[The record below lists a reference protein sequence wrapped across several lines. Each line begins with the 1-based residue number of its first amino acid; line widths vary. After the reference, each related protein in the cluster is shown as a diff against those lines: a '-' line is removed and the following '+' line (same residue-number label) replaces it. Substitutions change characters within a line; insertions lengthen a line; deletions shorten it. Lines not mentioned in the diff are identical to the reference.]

1 MPFRYGGRRSKNR
14 QLIRQQVMQYY
25 FGSTSRQRTNNNPII
40 TDSDCVKLSTLRLAP
55 RQSFL
60 KIPRQCSRLALILR
74 VIDFEMIL
82 ICDLISRNK
91 HQIPTLLPVN
101 HGLKTHIQI
110 LFLPQIIVESS
121 HSLLRTRQ
129 IMHCFLS
136 QSYWALWSLF

>member
-1 MPFRYGGRRSKNR
+1 
-14 QLIRQQVMQYY
+14 MQYY
-25 FGSTSRQRTNNNPII
+25 LSSTSGQRTNNNPII
-40 TDSDCVKLSTLRLAP
+40 THSDCVKLSTLRLAP
-55 RQSFL
+55 RQSLL

-82 ICDLISRNK
+82 ICDLIGRNQ

-110 LFLPQIIVESS
+110 LFLSQIIVEPSQ
-121 HSLLRTRQ
+121 SLLRTRQ